1 MISLVIE
8 NMILVNNLEINC
20 LPIVIL
26 TIAFFKKK

>member
-8 NMILVNNLEINC
+8 NMMLVNNLEIDY